1 MIPNRTRGMSMEERP
16 SMRDA
21 WLEALWLSFWLL
33 RFFAAILLSIVAI
46 WMATSSSLWYRGDGV
61 LRDYTPMHP
70 GHRYV
75 LDLGSVDLRKDGV
88 YQFEVG
94 PFPPRTFNPGLWLT
108 LPEPFPDG
116 TLGNRPD
123 GKAQF
128 TLIGSMGE
136 VVFSDVADMGS
147 GWSVALGRDIAFVAA
162 GYDFVPEKGERYSL
176 LIDIAASNVSDG
188 YSARIVMASLGWK

>member
-1 MIPNRTRGMSMEERP
+1 
-16 SMRDA
+16 MRNA
-21 WLEALWLSFWLL
+21 WHDALWLGVWLL
-33 RFFAAILLSIVAI
+33 RFFVAIFLSIVAL
-46 WMATSSSLWYRGDGV
+46 WMATSASLWYDGDGV

-75 LDLGSVDLRKDGV
+75 LDLGAVDLWKDGS
-88 YQFEVG
+88 YQFDVG
-94 PFPPRTFNPGLWLT
+94 PFPPRTFNPGLWLS
-108 LPEPFPDG
+108 LPGPFPDG

-128 TLIGSMGE
+128 TLIGSKGE
-136 VVFSDVADMGS
+136 VAFSGIADVGS

-162 GYDFVPEKGERYSL
+162 GYDFVPTKGERYSL
-176 LIDIAASNVSDG
+176 LVDITASNVSDG